1 MKHHHSSGKY
11 RLLKRVIMMCLSL
24 ILVCS
29 MSISAFAVNRI
40 GRAENE
46 TTQSV
51 QMTDNQKGEA
61 AAIRQKSSEAQ
72 IKTKQ
77 ENTKKSDSESKTKD
91 NSEEQKKDSKDAD
104 NNGSERNNN
113 RGCREEDRSRN
124 RKDTRRERQQRSNK
138 RGKG

>member
-1 MKHHHSSGKY
+1 
-11 RLLKRVIMMCLSL
+11 MCLSL

-40 GRAENE
+40 ARAENE
-46 TTQSV
+46 TTQSL

-91 NSEEQKKDSKDAD
+91 N
-104 NNGSERNNN
+104 
-113 RGCREEDRSRN
+113 
-124 RKDTRRERQQRSNK
+124 
-138 RGKG
+138 

>member
-1 MKHHHSSGKY
+1 
-11 RLLKRVIMMCLSL
+11 MMCLSL

-61 AAIRQKSSEAQ
+61 AATRQKSSEA
-72 IKTKQ
+72 T
-77 ENTKKSDSESKTKD
+77 
-91 NSEEQKKDSKDAD
+91 
-104 NNGSERNNN
+104 
-113 RGCREEDRSRN
+113 
-124 RKDTRRERQQRSNK
+124 NK
-138 RGKG
+138 NETGKHEKIGF

>member
-1 MKHHHSSGKY
+1 
-11 RLLKRVIMMCLSL
+11 MMCLTL

-61 AAIRQKSSEAQ
+61 AAIRQKSSEA
-72 IKTKQ
+72 
-77 ENTKKSDSESKTKD
+77 
-91 NSEEQKKDSKDAD
+91 
-104 NNGSERNNN
+104 
-113 RGCREEDRSRN
+113 
-124 RKDTRRERQQRSNK
+124 
-138 RGKG
+138 

>member
-61 AAIRQKSSEAQ
+61 AATRQKSSEAQ
-72 IKTKQ
+72 TKTRQ
-77 ENTKKSDSESKTKD
+77 ENMKKSDSESKTKD

-104 NNGSERNNN
+104 N
-113 RGCREEDRSRN
+113 
-124 RKDTRRERQQRSNK
+124 
-138 RGKG
+138 KGA

>member
-1 MKHHHSSGKY
+1 
-11 RLLKRVIMMCLSL
+11 MMCLSL

-61 AAIRQKSSEAQ
+61 AATRQKSSEAQ
-72 IKTKQ
+72 TKTRQ
-77 ENTKKSDSESKTKD
+77 ENMKKSDSESKTGVHPVK
-91 NSEEQKKDSKDAD
+91 
-104 NNGSERNNN
+104 
-113 RGCREEDRSRN
+113 
-124 RKDTRRERQQRSNK
+124 
-138 RGKG
+138 